1 MIVADEDAV
10 VAGNAVATGEAAAA
24 LLTFRQARLLFRIL
38 SFLKLRLLLRPTAHR
53 QNLNRLRYRR
63 ANPSRLRRR
72 KARKLQNNGY
82 SKGQAKSI
90 ARQDQLL
97 CLACSIFNPGNHIDR
112 ERHVV
117 MSNVTPAAI
126 KALREKTGAGMM
138 ECKKAL
144 TEAEG
149 NEEKAIENLRK
160 HGLATATKKAGR
172 VAAEGLVNA
181 YIHAGGKIGVLL
193 EVNCETDF
201 VARGE
206 EFRAFVHNL
215 AMHITAAE
223 PRFTNKEDVPPE
235 VLDKE
240 REIALEQ
247 ARLDPKNSG
256 KPQQVLDKI
265 VEGRIGKFYQETCL
279 MEQAFVKDQNIT
291 VGDLVGQMISKTGEN
306 IRVRRFTR
314 YKMGEGL
321 EKRASDLGAEVQ
333 DLLGGNK

>member
-1 MIVADEDAV
+1 
-10 VAGNAVATGEAAAA
+10 
-24 LLTFRQARLLFRIL
+24 
-38 SFLKLRLLLRPTAHR
+38 
-53 QNLNRLRYRR
+53 
-63 ANPSRLRRR
+63 
-72 KARKLQNNGY
+72 
-82 SKGQAKSI
+82 
-90 ARQDQLL
+90 
-97 CLACSIFNPGNHIDR
+97 
-112 ERHVV
+112 

-126 KALREKTGAGMM
+126 KALRDKTGAGMM

-144 TEAEG
+144 TEADG

-160 HGLATATKKAGR
+160 HGLASATKKEGR

-193 EVNCETDF
+193 EVNCQTDF
-201 VARGE
+201 VARTE
-206 EFRAFVHNL
+206 EFRAFVHDL

-223 PRFTNKEDVPPE
+223 PRFTTKEEVPAE
-235 VLDKE
+235 VLEKE

-247 ARLDPKNSG
+247 ARLDPKNAG

-265 VEGRIGKFYQETCL
+265 VEGRISKFYQESCL
-279 MEQAFVKDQNIT
+279 MEQAFVKDQNIS
-291 VGDLVGQMISKTGEN
+291 VGDLVKQMIAKTGEN

-333 DLLGGNK
+333 ELLGGNQ

>member
-1 MIVADEDAV
+1 
-10 VAGNAVATGEAAAA
+10 
-24 LLTFRQARLLFRIL
+24 
-38 SFLKLRLLLRPTAHR
+38 
-53 QNLNRLRYRR
+53 
-63 ANPSRLRRR
+63 
-72 KARKLQNNGY
+72 
-82 SKGQAKSI
+82 
-90 ARQDQLL
+90 
-97 CLACSIFNPGNHIDR
+97 
-112 ERHVV
+112 

-149 NEEKAIENLRK
+149 DEEKAIENLRK
-160 HGLATATKKAGR
+160 HGLASATKKEGR

-193 EVNCETDF
+193 EVNCQTDF
-201 VARGE
+201 VARTE
-206 EFRAFVHNL
+206 EFRAFVHDL

-223 PRFTNKEDVPPE
+223 PRFTNKEDVPAD
-235 VLDKE
+235 VLEKE
-240 REIALEQ
+240 REIAIEQ
-247 ARLDPKNSG
+247 AHLDPKNAG

-265 VEGRIGKFYQETCL
+265 AEGRISKFYQETCL

-291 VGDLVGQMISKTGEN
+291 VGDLVRQMISKTGEN

-321 EKRASDLGAEVQ
+321 EKRTADLGAEVQ
-333 DLLGGNK
+333 DLLGGGK

>member
-1 MIVADEDAV
+1 
-10 VAGNAVATGEAAAA
+10 
-24 LLTFRQARLLFRIL
+24 
-38 SFLKLRLLLRPTAHR
+38 
-53 QNLNRLRYRR
+53 
-63 ANPSRLRRR
+63 
-72 KARKLQNNGY
+72 
-82 SKGQAKSI
+82 
-90 ARQDQLL
+90 
-97 CLACSIFNPGNHIDR
+97 
-112 ERHVV
+112 

-149 NEEKAIENLRK
+149 DEEKAIENLRK
-160 HGLATATKKAGR
+160 HGLASATKKEGR

-193 EVNCETDF
+193 EVNCQTDF
-201 VARGE
+201 VARTE
-206 EFRAFVHNL
+206 EFRAFVHDL

-223 PRFTNKEDVPPE
+223 PRFTNNEDVPP
-235 VLDKE
+235 VVIDKE

-247 ARLDPKNSG
+247 AHLDPKNAG
-256 KPQQVLDKI
+256 KPQQVIDKI
-265 VEGRIGKFYQETCL
+265 VEGRISKFYQETCL

-291 VGDLVGQMISKTGEN
+291 VGDLVRQMISKTGEN

-321 EKRASDLGAEVQ
+321 EKRTSDLGAEVQ
-333 DLLGGNK
+333 DLLGGAAANN

>member
-1 MIVADEDAV
+1 
-10 VAGNAVATGEAAAA
+10 
-24 LLTFRQARLLFRIL
+24 
-38 SFLKLRLLLRPTAHR
+38 
-53 QNLNRLRYRR
+53 
-63 ANPSRLRRR
+63 
-72 KARKLQNNGY
+72 
-82 SKGQAKSI
+82 
-90 ARQDQLL
+90 
-97 CLACSIFNPGNHIDR
+97 
-112 ERHVV
+112 

-256 KPQQVLDKI
+256 KPQQVVDKI

>member
-1 MIVADEDAV
+1 MANV
-10 VAGNAVATGEAAAA
+10 TAAAI
-24 LLTFRQARLLFRIL
+24 Q
-38 SFLKLRLLLRPTAHR
+38 
-53 QNLNRLRYRR
+53 
-63 ANPSRLRRR
+63 
-72 KARKLQNNGY
+72 
-82 SKGQAKSI
+82 
-90 ARQDQLL
+90 
-97 CLACSIFNPGNHIDR
+97 
-112 ERHVV
+112 
-117 MSNVTPAAI
+117 
-126 KALREKTGAGMM
+126 ALRQKTGAGMM

-149 NEEKAIENLRK
+149 DEEKAIENLRK
-160 HGLATATKKAGR
+160 HGLASATKKEGR

-193 EVNCETDF
+193 EVNCQTDF
-201 VARGE
+201 VARTE
-206 EFRAFVHNL
+206 EFRAFVHDL

-223 PRFTNKEDVPPE
+223 PRYTNKEDVPAD

-247 ARLDPKNSG
+247 AHLDPKNAG

-265 VEGRIGKFYQETCL
+265 VEGRISKFYQETCL

-291 VGDLVGQMISKTGEN
+291 VGDLVRQMISKTGEN

-321 EKRASDLGAEVQ
+321 EKRTSDLGAEVQ